1 MAYVISDDCVS
12 CGACAG
18 GCPVGAISE
27 GDAHYQIALQV
38 LFHRS
43 NFIRKLVFKTMIS
56 IDEFFYF
63 M

>member
-1 MAYVISDDCVS
+1 MMQIHVS
-12 CGACAG
+12 N
-18 GCPVGAISE
+18 VVLVQE
-27 GDAHYQIALQV
+27 HALQV